1 MAGATVT
8 FDPIA
13 SVPWAVILLV
23 GALAFIVTTT
33 IVSNGKLLSAVRRG
47 LIAVALFAVAIG
59 PSVYGPA
66 ERTTFSSS
74 NDIFIV
80 LDTTGSSAAED
91 WNGDQPRL
99 EGMRSDIREIV
110 DHFAGARF
118 SLITFDAVPLIRV
131 PLTRDGSALI
141 SAVDI
146 VQTELTLYS
155 HGSTISEPRD
165 LLADTLADA
174 EDAHPDHRRIVF
186 YLGDGEQTA
195 SGDPESFDEAGE
207 YASAGFVLGYGTEEG
222 GRMLVNNGLYANEDD
237 EPEYVMDRSTS
248 PAKVALSTIDESNL
262 REVAEQLGIGYV
274 HRTEPGAIPGLDQIE
289 DIADEAATNDE
300 TNTLIPLY
308 WIPALLAFAL
318 LLWEAAVV
326 AVAIV
331 NSRAMG
337 RRL

>member
-1 MAGATVT
+1 MT
-8 FDPIA
+8 FEPLA

-23 GALAFIVTTT
+23 GALAFIIATTV
-33 IVSNGKLLSAVRRG
+33 VSKGKVLSAVRRG
-47 LIAVALFAVAIG
+47 LIAVALFAVALG

-91 WNGDQPRL
+91 WNGDTPRL
-99 EGMRSDIREIV
+99 EGMKSDIRQIV

-118 SLITFDAVPLIRV
+118 SLLTFDAVPLIRV
-131 PLTRDGSALI
+131 PLTRDGNALL

-146 VQTELTLYS
+146 VQTEMTLYS
-155 HGSTISEPRD
+155 HGSTISEAKD

-174 EDAHPDHRRIVF
+174 KEAFPDHRRIVF

-195 SGDPESFDEAGE
+195 AGSPEPFDEAGE
-207 YASAGFVLGYGTEEG
+207 SASGGLVLGYGTEEG
-222 GRMLVNNGLYANEDD
+222 GRMLANSGLYADEDD
-237 EPEYVMDRSTS
+237 EPEYVMDRSTT
-248 PAKVALSTIDESNL
+248 PYRVALSTIDEDNL
-262 REVAEQLGIGYV
+262 RDIAEQLGIGYE
-274 HRTEPGAIPGLDQIE
+274 HRTTDNAIPGLDQIE
-289 DIADEAATNDE
+289 DVADEASTNDE
-300 TNTLIPLY
+300 TNTVIPLY

-318 LLWEAAVV
+318 LLWEAALVV
-326 AVAIV
+326 VAIV